1 MAGSNQYKAGDF
13 IAVIP
18 GTGGIISTIAA
29 RVGCVWDTAKKY
41 IVTHPTVQRAYEAE
55 EQSILDVSESVVII
69 NIKFAQQI
77 QLATRQPVDASD
89 AKWWLS
95 RKGKVR
101 GFAERQELAG
111 PDGGKIPL
119 ELTID
124 WDEGA
129 GVTRSF
135 ESASTSGAER
145 NP

>member
-1 MAGSNQYKAGDF
+1 MGKELYTAAQFIKAIAGSGAN
-13 IAVIP
+13 I
-18 GTGGIISTIAA
+18 TTIAA

-135 ESASTSGAER
+135 EGTPAPGTKSDS
-145 NP
+145 